1 MFERLLL
8 SAAIVIKL
16 AGPVLA
22 GTEDVTMGSC
32 SVCHSSTVSES
43 SIPTINGRDSK
54 ELLALMLSFASGE
67 TTATIMHRF
76 LQGMSN
82 EELEL
87 LAAYISGL
95 EAAE

>member
-1 MFERLLL
+1 MFERLQL
-8 SAAIVIKL
+8 STLVVVALVGPAL
-16 AGPVLA
+16 AGS
-22 GTEDVTMGSC
+22 GDVTMVSC
-32 SVCHSSTVSES
+32 SVCHGSTVSES

-76 LQGMSN
+76 LAGMSN